1 MATNSELDLELGQD
15 IEMLRLCCQKKL
27 SRLSLV
33 VIIIVNTDSN
43 LLKPKKWEYKSC
55 FLLR

>member
-33 VIIIVNTDSN
+33 VVIIVNTDSN
-43 LLKPKKWEYKSC
+43 LLKPKK
-55 FLLR
+55 